1 MFHALPILYLFC
13 SPHNALYINTLQ
25 SIKYNIYSFL
35 DCFTHIYSFVNICI
49 FIRKIY

>member
-13 SPHNALYINTLQ
+13 SPHNTLIYNHLQTSKYI
-25 SIKYNIYSFL
+25 IYSFL
-35 DCFTHIYSFVNICI
+35 NCFTHIYSFVNICI